1 MAGHSKWSK
10 VKHIKAVV
18 DVRRGKLF
26 SKLAKEI
33 SVAARLG
40 GGDLSGNPRLKV
52 AIGAARAQSMPN
64 DNIDR
69 AIKRGTGELDAGA
82 ALEELTYEGYAAGGV
97 AVMIEVATDNKNRT
111 AQDLRLIFSKN
122 HGNLASSGSVG
133 YLFKRKGQITI
144 PRASV
149 GDERLLELALEA
161 GADDVSYDAEHHI
174 VTTAHDRL
182 YAVSEALR
190 AAGVTADSQKLTF
203 IPDTTVHVADAGVAA
218 QILRLCDAL
227 EDNDDVQHVH
237 ANFDVSDEILAQVA
251 G

>member
-18 DVRRGKLF
+18 DVRRGRLF

-33 SVAARLG
+33 SVAAKLG
-40 GGDLSGNPRLKV
+40 GGDPSGNPRLRA
-52 AIGAARAQSMPN
+52 AIGAARAQSMPG
-64 DNIDR
+64 DNVER
-69 AIKRGTGELDAGA
+69 AIKRGTGDLGPGNT
-82 ALEELTYEGYAAGGV
+82 LEELVYEGYAPGGV
-97 AVMIEVATDNKNRT
+97 ALLIEVATDNKNR
-111 AQDLRLIFSKN
+111 AAADLRLIFSKN

-144 PRASV
+144 PRASI
-149 GDERLLELALEA
+149 GEDQLLELALDSGAEDVS
-161 GADDVSYDAEHHI
+161 ADDEHHI

-182 YAVSEALR
+182 YAVADALR
-190 AAGVTADSQKLTF
+190 QSGVAADSQKLTF
-203 IPDTTVHVADAGVAA
+203 IPDTTIHLTDESVAQQV
-218 QILRLCDAL
+218 LRLCDAL

-237 ANFDVSDEILAQVA
+237 ANFDIPEDILARIT

>member
-33 SVAARLG
+33 TVAARMG
-40 GGDLSGNPRLKV
+40 GGDSGGNPRLKA

-69 AIKRGTGELDAGA
+69 AIKRGTGESSDGGL
-82 ALEELTYEGYAAGGV
+82 LEELTYEGYAPGGV
-97 AVMIEVATDNKNRT
+97 AVLVEVATDNKNRT
-111 AQDLRLIFSKN
+111 AADLRLVFSKN
-122 HGNLASSGSVG
+122 NGNLGSSGSVS
-133 YLFKRKGQITI
+133 YLFKRKGQIAI
-144 PRASV
+144 PRTSIE
-149 GDERLLELALEA
+149 DDKMLEIALDSGAEDVT
-161 GADDVSYDAEHHI
+161 ADDEHHI
-174 VTTAHDRL
+174 VSTSHDQL
-182 YAVSEALR
+182 YSVAEAMK
-190 AAGVTADSQKLTF
+190 AAGLAAESQKLTYV
-203 IPDTTVHVADAGVAA
+203 PGTMVHLTDEQTANQV
-218 QILRLCDAL
+218 LKLCDAL

-237 ANFDVSDEILAQVA
+237 ANFDIPENLLAKIS